1 MKNND
6 VRVTLFLL
14 LFFFSSIATP
24 LFAQDDVVDLVV
36 RFGQGGFKESRSE
49 TNSLGGGQLA
59 LDIKP
64 TAYPVA
70 LSVSS
75 EYYKISQKATHP
87 YEISNMICVNLLYM
101 AKFSGYERVSYFA
114 GGGFGILHVPK
125 AEDDSSATR
134 RGSLYDLEAGIRFHI
149 YKGFGLYGA
158 AKYLYA
164 QKREDGV
171 KVIDF
176 SEGIVLLGLSYRF
189 GF

>member
-1 MKNND
+1 MMKNND
-6 VRVTLFLL
+6 VRVMLSLL
-14 LFFFSSIATP
+14 LLTLSAP
-24 LFAQDDVVDLVV
+24 LFAQEDTVDLVV

-49 TNSLGGGQLA
+49 TGSLGGGQLA

-64 TAYPVA
+64 ASYPIA

-87 YEISNMICVNLLYM
+87 YEISNLICVNILYM
-101 AKFSGYERVSYFA
+101 AQLSGYERIRYFA
-114 GGGFGILHVPK
+114 GGGFGLLHVPK

-134 RGSLYDLEAGIRFHI
+134 RGTLYDLEAGIRVHI
-149 YKGFGLYGA
+149 YKGFGLYGS

-164 QKREDGV
+164 QKKEDGV

-189 GF
+189 SF

>member
-1 MKNND
+1 MKNYNIGALL
-6 VRVTLFLL
+6 LFLL
-14 LFFFSSIATP
+14 FFTSSAP
-24 LFAQDDVVDLVV
+24 LFAEDDTADLIV

-49 TNSLGGGQLA
+49 TNSVGGGQLA

-87 YEISNMICVNLLYM
+87 YEISNLICVNILYM
-101 AKFSGYERVSYFA
+101 AELADYERISYFA

-125 AEDDSSATR
+125 DEDDSSATR
-134 RGSLYDLEAGIRFHI
+134 RGTLYDLEAGIRVRV

-164 QKREDGV
+164 QKTEESV

-189 GF
+189 TF